1 MKNETRSA
9 TGMDDTNSYKRHLD
23 LETVSSVEETGQH
36 LQEQHD
42 HVRFRLPGNIRQLS
56 PRFLLGWRSPLVGYP
71 VGLLLVGVTL
81 LVAHFCLSAVP
92 VPYFTGA
99 PFFLTTVTVAW
110 LWGSRP
116 ALFAILLELLGL
128 NIFIIPPIGLS
139 SFIGWIDLVMY
150 GPWVLSQLAV
160 ALITIQ
166 RETARRRL
174 EVTEQELRART
185 EELAESNHQLEQANH
200 LKDIFL
206 SRASHELKTPITVI
220 RGQVYLGL
228 RLLSQHAAEIP
239 SEVAPLRMRLEKVDA
254 QTNRLQ
260 ALVSDLLDLSS
271 LRAMNVP
278 LRLTECDLQS
288 LCNEIVDDQR
298 ALSGRRF
305 DLRIDSK
312 PLILQADCQRIS
324 QVITNLVANAVKYS
338 PEGSAVPIRVGQEQS
353 SVILQVHNDGPAIP
367 QEEQATI
374 FEPFYRL
381 PSDQSSSKKG
391 WGLGLSITK
400 EIVERHGGKI
410 WVESSEGKGTTFF
423 VQLPL

>member
-1 MKNETRSA
+1 MKNEMRSA
-9 TGMDDTNSYKRHLD
+9 TDMDDTNSYKRHLD
-23 LETVSSVEETGQH
+23 LETVPSVEETGQH

-42 HVRFRLPGNIRQLS
+42 RGRFRLPGNIRQLS
-56 PRFLLGWRSPLVGYP
+56 PRLPLWWHSPLVGYP
-71 VGLLLVGVTL
+71 VGLLLVGATL
-81 LVAHFCLSAVP
+81 LVGHFYISAVP

-99 PFFLTTVTVAW
+99 PFFLTTVIIAW
-110 LWGSRP
+110 LWGTRP
-116 ALFAILLELLGL
+116 ALFVILLEFLGVEM
-128 NIFIIPPIGLS
+128 FIIPPPGIF
-139 SFIGWIDLVMY
+139 SFSGWIDLAMF

-166 RETARRRL
+166 RETARRHL
-174 EVTEQELRART
+174 KTTEQELRART
-185 EELAESNHQLEQANH
+185 QELAESNHQLEQANH
-200 LKDIFL
+200 LKDLFL

-228 RLLSQHAAEIP
+228 RLFNQHAAEI
-239 SEVAPLRMRLEKVDA
+239 SAEFAPLRTRLEKVDA
-254 QTNRLQ
+254 QTDRLQ
-260 ALVSDLLDLSS
+260 TLVNDLLDLSS
-271 LRAMNVP
+271 LQAMNIP
-278 LRLTECDLQS
+278 LRPSDCDLES
-288 LCNEIVDDQR
+288 LCREIVDDQR
-298 ALSGRRF
+298 TLSGRRF
-305 DLRIDSK
+305 DLEIASN
-312 PLILQADCQRIS
+312 PLILQADCLRMS
-324 QVITNLVANAVKYS
+324 QVITNLVTNAVKYS
-338 PEGSAVPIRVGQEQS
+338 PEGSAVRMQVDQKQS

-367 QEEQATI
+367 QEVQATI

>member
-56 PRFLLGWRSPLVGYP
+56 PRLLFGWRSPLVGYP

-288 LCNEIVDDQR
+288 L
-298 ALSGRRF
+298 
-305 DLRIDSK
+305 
-312 PLILQADCQRIS
+312 
-324 QVITNLVANAVKYS
+324 
-338 PEGSAVPIRVGQEQS
+338 
-353 SVILQVHNDGPAIP
+353 
-367 QEEQATI
+367 
-374 FEPFYRL
+374 
-381 PSDQSSSKKG
+381 
-391 WGLGLSITK
+391 
-400 EIVERHGGKI
+400 
-410 WVESSEGKGTTFF
+410 
-423 VQLPL
+423 